1 MSIWTFFR
9 YPAPI
14 LILVIDPAWIWS
26 PLRPFLWRQ
35 SGANFTT
42 SELSSA
48 MLFSFTCFIGMAQ
61 IRYKKDVL
69 CSLTLFHLK
78 LCCLDSI
85 FWLHFMSREAP
96 LWGTWL
102 RHLYIKLIKSCKGKK
117 KKWSPASGGFWSHNL
132 YIGRGCNSERCV
144 IICCHIPL
152 RLIYSSFFL
161 PQSGFMSGSRTL
173 HSWDVPL
180 KNVDWA
186 LLQDKWPNLA
196 DYALK
201 RPNFNK
207 QAKGE
212 LHRTNA
218 ADIMN
223 PWSPKFSP
231 SKEKYVISFHY
242 WVNPFWYLVLD
253 VELQSINWRWLLHW
267 TLVL

>member
-1 MSIWTFFR
+1 
-9 YPAPI
+9 
-14 LILVIDPAWIWS
+14 
-26 PLRPFLWRQ
+26 
-35 SGANFTT
+35 
-42 SELSSA
+42 
-48 MLFSFTCFIGMAQ
+48 
-61 IRYKKDVL
+61 
-69 CSLTLFHLK
+69 
-78 LCCLDSI
+78 
-85 FWLHFMSREAP
+85 MSREAP

-102 RHLYIKLIKSCKGKK
+102 RDLYIKLMKSCKGKK
-117 KKWSPASGGFWSHNL
+117 KKCSPASRGFWPHNL

-212 LHRTNA
+212 LHIFPNWSSKIEQMPQTSWIPEVLNFLLRKKNTWSLFIIELIHS
-218 ADIMN
+218 DI
-223 PWSPKFSP
+223 
-231 SKEKYVISFHY
+231 
-242 WVNPFWYLVLD
+242 
-253 VELQSINWRWLLHW
+253 
-267 TLVL
+267 